1 MNEIFRQHVEQLHEK
16 FEALMRMEPVTLVRL
31 PASVPKSVLHRGQA
45 RQSILL
51 KNPLFTKIR
60 DEEND

>member
-1 MNEIFRQHVEQLHEK
+1 MMPTNGLEVKRQEAQRGLALH
-16 FEALMRMEPVTLVRL
+16 
-31 PASVPKSVLHRGQA
+31 
-45 RQSILL
+45 SILL

>member
-45 RQSILL
+45 RQS
-51 KNPLFTKIR
+51 
-60 DEEND
+60 